1 MNETALFINIPPPK
15 KKQDTSG
22 GKNELHSTPSQDVHR
37 TDSTSTQQAH
47 KLQIPGTEYTANK
60 ICPSK

>member
-1 MNETALFINIPPPK
+1 MNETALLVNK
-15 KKQDTSG
+15 KKTPEA
-22 GKNELHSTPSQDVHR
+22 GKNELYSRPSHDVHR
-37 TDSTSTQQAH
+37 TDSTTSTDQAH